1 MGKRRGVTLVEV
13 MVGILLSG
21 VVLGAGYQIWSATR
35 RDVALASTRQMLASQ
50 VRRALDVMAKDFQAM
65 KAGTLEVTPGA
76 DGESA
81 TIKFER
87 FPLKN
92 EGTSI
97 GVDNTELVIYQYRKP
112 RLTRTVRGQGERPL
126 AWHLDSL
133 ELARGG
139 RGAFE
144 PGGINDIPPDQD
156 GRNARMD
163 ILMTASSLVP
173 GSKRI
178 ATFSA
183 HVSVFMREEYYA
195 TANKSRFIA
204 MSRLVATNPANLR
217 DQDRDDS
224 MLTMGLLDPEALAR
238 LSREQLNELYR
249 KETEALAQ
257 TRQQIEELNS
267 NISDIDTRTT
277 GRLSWN
283 PANWFSWPTEITDIQ
298 RDIQRHTTSAAVASD
313 IKKLDEKIAQY
324 EQDNLRDS
332 FSRTVPGFQNLD
344 RNSQQYKDL
353 KEVYDLMVRDR
364 TMRKAHEM
372 AQRDL
377 PADQRTAYRSLLEDF
392 NPASLVRGQLPGNPP
407 TTFNETEEQFQA
419 RRAKAQMIQ
428 DNKGKVD
435 LSWMDSDEGADRVKI
450 YTAAKDLKDLAET
463 KKAYLESKET
473 HETNLTNIRNAQNR
487 AP

>member
-1 MGKRRGVTLVEV
+1 MGMRRGVTLVEI
-13 MVGILLSG
+13 MVGILLTG
-21 VVLGAGYQIWSATR
+21 LVLGAGYQIWSATR
-35 RDVALASTRQMLASQ
+35 RDVTLASTRQMLAAQ

-76 DGESA
+76 DGDSA

-112 RLTRTVRGQGERPL
+112 RLTRTLRGQGEHPL
-126 AWHLDSL
+126 AWNLDSL

-139 RGAFE
+139 RGANE
-144 PGGINDIPPDQD
+144 PGGINDLPVDQD

-163 ILMTASSLVP
+163 ILMTASSRVP
-173 GSKRI
+173 GSQRI
-178 ATFSA
+178 ASFSA
-183 HVSVFMREEYYA
+183 HISVFMREEYYA

-217 DQDRDDS
+217 DQDRDDT

-249 KETEALAQ
+249 KESEALAQ
-257 TRQQIEELNS
+257 TQQQLAQLNG
-267 NISDIDTRTT
+267 NIGDLDTRTT
-277 GRLSWN
+277 GRPSWN
-283 PANWFSWPTEITDIQ
+283 LANWYSWPTDITNLQ
-298 RDIQRHTTSAAVASD
+298 RDIERHSSSAELARD
-313 IKKLDEKIAQY
+313 IEKLDSKISQY

-332 FSRTVPGFQNLD
+332 FSRHVPGFQNLD

-353 KEVYDLMVRDR
+353 KEVYELMVRDR
-364 TMRKAHEM
+364 SMRRAHEM
-372 AQRDL
+372 GQKDL
-377 PADQRTAYRSLLEDF
+377 PADQRTAYRSILEDF
-392 NPASLVRGQLPGNPP
+392 NPGSLVRGQLPGNPP
-407 TTFNETEEQFQA
+407 TTFNETQEQFEA

-428 DNKGKVD
+428 ENKDKVD

-450 YTAAKDLKDLAET
+450 YNAAKDLKDLAET

-487 AP
+487 AR